1 MFYKK
6 VSDLCKRNGIAMTT
20 LAVTLG
26 FSKSMVTNWKRTEAT
41 PRASTVKKIADYF
54 GVSVDYFLEE
64 NNELVKTATPAAKPA
79 PADEYTDEEK
89 RLVGAYRVL
98 PEGKRLFLLE
108 MIEKFAAEERGG
120 HGNKSNR
127 A

>member
-6 VSDLCKRNGIAMTT
+6 VSYLCKRNGIAMTT

-64 NNELVKTATPAAKPA
+64 NNEPVKAATPVSTPA
-79 PADEYTDEEK
+79 PVNEYTDEEK
-89 RLVGAYRVL
+89 RIIAAYRTLSAGMQEYMLETVEKL
-98 PEGKRLFLLE
+98 ADVDKGKK
-108 MIEKFAAEERGG
+108 I
-120 HGNKSNR
+120 NR

>member
-1 MFYKK
+1 MNFYDK
-6 VSDLCKRNGIAMTT
+6 VNGLCWQKGISITT

-26 FSKSMVTNWKRTEAT
+26 FSKGSPTGWKNTEAT

-64 NNELVKTATPAAKPA
+64 NNEPVKAATPVSTPA
-79 PADEYTDEEK
+79 TADEYTDEEK
-89 RLVGAYRVL
+89 RIIAAYRALSAGMQEYMLETVEKL
-98 PEGKRLFLLE
+98 ADVDKGKK
-108 MIEKFAAEERGG
+108 I
-120 HGNKSNR
+120 NR